1 MRIALGLLLIAS
13 ALLSGQDIAALVG
26 DPKIKAA
33 LERVRANEDA
43 TIQEQIRICEIPA
56 PPFKEE
62 QRGKELERLF
72 REAGLADVR
81 TDRVGNVIGVLRGA
95 SAHPNLVFATH
106 LDTVFPPE
114 LSVKVRR
121 EGRVLHGPGIADNCR
136 GLAVTLSVI
145 RALIAERVSFAG
157 TVTFVADVGEEGLGD
172 LRGMKELF
180 DNTLKGQAD
189 AFITLDGGGLGLNNT
204 GVGSYRYR
212 VTFSGPGGHSFG
224 AFGMANPIH
233 AMGRAIAKIDDIQV
247 SENPKTTF
255 NVGRVGGGTSVNS
268 IAEEA
273 WMEID
278 MRSSDKDSL
287 ETVRAKIELAVKDSA
302 RQENERWQQRSPV
315 AVKLDLVGVRP
326 PGVTSLNAPLVQA
339 AVAAT
344 KYFQEDAPPG
354 ESSNDA
360 NYPRSLGIPSI
371 GMGGGGRP
379 QGGHSEN
386 ESWDSTDS
394 WMGTQRVL
402 LLIAALVR

>member
-13 ALLSGQDIAALVG
+13 ALLSGQDIAALAG

-145 RALIAERVSFAG
+145 RALIAEKVSFAG
-157 TVTFVADVGEEGLGD
+157 TVTFVL
-172 LRGMKELF
+172 
-180 DNTLKGQAD
+180 
-189 AFITLDGGGLGLNNT
+189 ITEST
-204 GVGSYRYR
+204 
-212 VTFSGPGGHSFG
+212 
-224 AFGMANPIH
+224 IH
-233 AMGRAIAKIDDIQV
+233 GR
-247 SENPKTTF
+247 T
-255 NVGRVGGGTSVNS
+255 
-268 IAEEA
+268 
-273 WMEID
+273 
-278 MRSSDKDSL
+278 
-287 ETVRAKIELAVKDSA
+287 
-302 RQENERWQQRSPV
+302 
-315 AVKLDLVGVRP
+315 
-326 PGVTSLNAPLVQA
+326 
-339 AVAAT
+339 
-344 KYFQEDAPPG
+344 
-354 ESSNDA
+354 
-360 NYPRSLGIPSI
+360 
-371 GMGGGGRP
+371 
-379 QGGHSEN
+379 
-386 ESWDSTDS
+386 
-394 WMGTQRVL
+394 
-402 LLIAALVR
+402 